1 MTDHE
6 TTMEGSALIE
16 RMFEAGAHFGLS
28 RSRRHPSAKSF
39 IFGAKSSTEII
50 DLEKTSVHLKATQE
64 YLQTLSRTGK
74 KLLFVGTKNEARTII
89 RDAAVSIE
97 MPYVVNRW
105 LGGTL
110 SNFSQIKKRIAHME
124 DLVAKRESGALE
136 KYTKKERLLID
147 REIEKLERHFAGL
160 AVLKELPAALFV
172 IDAKKEHIAVAEAK
186 SMHIPVVSLSSSDC
200 NFALIEYAIPANDVS
215 PSSIAFFMKEVVDA
229 WKKGKHVTKE

>member
-1 MTDHE
+1 MTEHD
-6 TTMEGSALIE
+6 TTMAKSALIE

-50 DLEKTSVHLKATQE
+50 DLEKTNACLASAQE
-64 YLQTLSRTGK
+64 YIKTLSRTGK
-74 KLLFVGTKNEARTII
+74 KILFVGTKNEVRSIV
-89 RDAAVSIE
+89 RNAADSIE

-110 SNFSQIKKRIAHME
+110 SNFTQIKKRIAHME

-136 KYTKKERLLID
+136 KYTKRERLLID
-147 REIEKLERHFAGL
+147 REIEKLEKHFFGL
-160 AVLKELPAALFV
+160 SALKELPAALFV

-186 SMHIPVVSLSSSDC
+186 SMRIPVISLSSSDC
-200 NFALIEYAIPANDVS
+200 NFALIDFPIPANDVS
-215 PSSIAFFMKEVVDA
+215 PSSVAFFVDEIVGA
-229 WKKGKHVTKE
+229 WKEGKQVTKE